1 VTGVAKGDD
10 ERVSEQLSSELAPVP
25 PARPLLRGVLH
36 AGAFVAAVASGV
48 LLVVYSRA
56 SRVLPAAVFA
66 GSAVVMLGTS
76 SLYHR
81 VTWSP
86 RARLW
91 MRRADH
97 VGVFL
102 LIAGTY
108 TPVALISLTGAW
120 RATVLTVVWA
130 GAAAAA
136 ISKCCWVAAPKW
148 LSALVGVAL
157 GWVGVAAMP
166 EIADREGV
174 APVILLAAGG
184 LAYTAGA
191 VVYAVQRPDPLP
203 RVFGYHE
210 LFHALTIVA
219 LACQYVAIAFFVVRV
234 A

>member
-1 VTGVAKGDD
+1 MRLATEPPVAV
-10 ERVSEQLSSELAPVP
+10 E
-25 PARPLLRGVLH
+25 RPLLRGALH
-36 AGAFVAAVASGV
+36 GVAFAAALAVGA
-48 LLVVYSRA
+48 LLVIFSRE
-56 SRVLPAAVFA
+56 SRVLPATVFA
-66 GSAVVMLGTS
+66 ASAAVMLGTS
-76 SLYHR
+76 TLYHR

-86 RARLW
+86 NARLW

-97 VGVFL
+97 AGIFL

-108 TPVALISLTGAW
+108 TPIALISLSGAW
-120 RATVLTVVWA
+120 STTVLALVWA

-136 ISKCCWVAAPKW
+136 LSKFCWVGAPGW
-148 LSALVGVAL
+148 VSAGLGLAL
-157 GWVGVAAMP
+157 GWVGVLVLPQFAH
-166 EIADREGV
+166 REGI

-191 VVYAVQRPDPLP
+191 VVYAMKRPDPVP

-219 LACQYVAIAFFVVRV
+219 LACQYVAVAFFVVRV